1 MYLSTLILG
10 FVSGGLF
17 MFVVAA
23 MVMSGRRDK

>member
-1 MYLSTLILG
+1 MDLSTFILG

-23 MVMSGRRDK
+23 MVMSGRGE